1 LNAAIKKYGKE
12 NFKKEI
18 IDTADDIIELNE
30 KEKYWIEK
38 LNSIVPNGYNIAS
51 GGDGGYTMEHA
62 SEDKIREWKQK
73 IGEKSKGRV
82 LSDVS
87 RKKISD
93 KRKGMMFSQD
103 TCEKISEARKRQ
115 IMTPESIEKTRQA
128 NIGHTVSV
136 ETRKKISDATMGK
149 NKGKTPPNKGIPMS
163 DAQRK
168 QLSDL
173 LKGTRTGPDNQ
184 AFGKKWMND
193 GKTNAYVTIE
203 EIDEYMNRGY
213 VFGMIKKN
221 KKLLTLIN

>member
-1 LNAAIKKYGKE
+1 
-12 NFKKEI
+12 
-18 IDTADDIIELNE
+18 
-30 KEKYWIEK
+30 
-38 LNSIVPNGYNIAS
+38 V
-51 GGDGGYTMEHA
+51 
-62 SEDKIREWKQK
+62 
-73 IGEKSKGRV
+73 
-82 LSDVS
+82 
-87 RKKISD
+87 
-93 KRKGMMFSQD
+93 
-103 TCEKISEARKRQ
+103 Q
-115 IMTPESIEKTRQA
+115 ICAESIEKTRQA

-221 KKLLTLIN
+221 KKTVDID